1 MIGIQAH
8 PSGPPE
14 TEPPGYAV
22 GGMSLVTDLLRRLLF
37 VRAPADPSRH
47 IRGTRDDVIVTAL
60 LQRDP
65 VCTGRGMRR
74 ALESVVV
81 PHVHAEAAGWGVRAW
96 RQFAPAPLERPV
108 VFFMEATRKFRMT
121 AALCQLEGDAPPAPY
136 HLPVTPL
143 YDAIFEYRFAAPP
156 ATAALAEMR
165 RVLTVPGV
173 VHAAVLVGSGHQVE
187 VYDSG
192 STSDERSR
200 VNLCFLIRRPP
211 GMSRE
216 ACQQYWSHQHAQLA
230 LDNMKYLGLTR
241 YRQVHTLLTAPP
253 GLDDLYDGV
262 VYAEKAS
269 MSRLVRD
276 LLKINTARFNDTVV
290 VDESHFTHAT
300 PVMLMRL
307 QDSQS
312 AADAQAGMQDAA
324 C

>member
-1 MIGIQAH
+1 
-8 PSGPPE
+8 
-14 TEPPGYAV
+14 
-22 GGMSLVTDLLRRLLF
+22 MSFVATVLRRLLF
-37 VRAPADPSRH
+37 VRAPVNPTEH
-47 IRGTRDDVIVTAL
+47 IRGTGDDAIVTAL
-60 LQRDP
+60 VDRAP
-65 VCTGRGMRR
+65 GISTR
-74 ALESVVV
+74 ALAAALQEDVV
-81 PHVHAEAAGWGVRAW
+81 PRVRAAADGWGVRSW
-96 RQFAPAPLERPV
+96 RRFAPPPFERPV
-108 VFFMEATRKFRMT
+108 VFFMETTRKYRMT

-143 YDAIFEYRFAAPP
+143 YDAIFEFRFAAAPP
-156 ATAALAEMR
+156 PSTVADLR
-165 RVLTVPGV
+165 RVLAVPGV
-173 VHAAVLVGSGHQVE
+173 VGSVALIGSGHQVE

-192 STSDERSR
+192 STVDERSR
-200 VNLCFLIRRPP
+200 VNICFLIRRPP

-241 YRQVHTLLTAPP
+241 YRQVHTLPTAPP

-300 PVMLMRL
+300 PVMLMRVEETN
-307 QDSQS
+307 DE
-312 AADAQAGMQDAA
+312 G
-324 C
+324 